1 MRGAVIPL
9 HPLICQHHRAL
20 KGVYIMP
27 KVTHKQMAEEAA
39 KRMKI
44 LKMKPH
50 VIEAFLNN
58 NQMAISSDYGFDLMP
73 PQYLNLVIRRGNV
86 FAYHVLLGKNSAR
99 ETRQTIL
106 YVSPTP
112 DLWEEE
118 RRMLKKGY
126 AIALEKN
133 FSEDMTIATTQL
145 VQVEPGRKGS
155 ILRKDRYVV
164 NKPAKKGEKE
174 K

>member
-1 MRGAVIPL
+1 MGKTI
-9 HPLICQHHRAL
+9 
-20 KGVYIMP
+20 
-27 KVTHKQMAEEAA
+27 
-39 KRMKI
+39 
-44 LKMKPH
+44 
-50 VIEAFLNN
+50 
-58 NQMAISSDYGFDLMP
+58 
-73 PQYLNLVIRRGNV
+73 

-164 NKPAKKGEKE
+164 NKHAKKGEKE